1 MATALGVEDYEVPAA
16 IDKKTPIGSKIVVE
30 KFLGSDGK
38 EYADLN
44 LVYQSVDQLR
54 NMTLLDLENPPM
66 IYPLT
71 LKGLQKNADG
81 LYAMEDVMNR
91 FEQAMRAYEAIPDGE

>member
-1 MATALGVEDYEVPAA
+1 
-16 IDKKTPIGSKIVVE
+16 
-30 KFLGSDGK
+30 
-38 EYADLN
+38 
-44 LVYQSVDQLR
+44 
-54 NMTLLDLENPPM
+54 M

-91 FEQAMRAYEAIPDGE
+91 FEQAMRAYEAISDGE